1 MLESRVMPS
10 AGKPCPVHAAIDLL
24 QTKWTLHLIR
34 CLLEGPAGFN
44 ELSRA
49 AGGCNPTTLA
59 QRLDHLCKLGLV
71 EKTVISTMPP
81 KTRYALTA
89 EGARLEGVIGAIE
102 GWARERE
109 SVLTPGARNA

>member
-1 MLESRVMPS
+1 MS
-10 AGKPCPVHAAIDLL
+10 AEGKACPVHAAIDLL
-24 QTKWTLHLIR
+24 QMKWTLHLIR

-59 QRLDHLCKLGLV
+59 QRLDHLCHLGLV

-81 KTRYALTA
+81 KTSYALTA
-89 EGARLEGVIGAIE
+89 EGARLEQVIGAIE
-102 GWARERE
+102 GWARERNSTPATGQP
-109 SVLTPGARNA
+109 SVG

>member
-1 MLESRVMPS
+1 M
-10 AGKPCPVHAAIDLL
+10 
-24 QTKWTLHLIR
+24 
-34 CLLEGPAGFN
+34 
-44 ELSRA
+44 SRA

-59 QRLDHLCKLGLV
+59 HRLDQLCRVGLV

-81 KTRYALTA
+81 KTSYRLTS

-109 SVLTPGARNA
+109 APRQATPALAGR

>member
-1 MLESRVMPS
+1 MVQMTDEE
-10 AGKPCPVHAAIDLL
+10 KPCPVHAAIDLL

-34 CLLEGPAGFN
+34 SLLEGPAGFN

-59 QRLDHLCKLGLV
+59 QRLEHLCRLGLV

-81 KTRYALTA
+81 KTSYALTN
-89 EGARLEGVIGAIE
+89 EGARLQQVIGAIE
-102 GWARERE
+102 GWARERDE
-109 SVLTPGARNA
+109 VLLVQSGTA